1 MARPQKLTTKPGGV
15 ELRDGLPRYKEDDVR
30 FVVQELP
37 NHQPCSIPDFVRKI
51 GFNPRPNGT
60 PSPVYARFL
69 AAFQLGLE
77 EGKLTQNGRNSWR
90 VTDRQSQARAS

>member
-1 MARPQKLTTKPGGV
+1 MASKRLTTRPGGV

-37 NHQPCSIPDFVRKI
+37 AHQPCSVPAFVRAI
-51 GFNPRPNGT
+51 GFNPRPNGA
-60 PSPVYARFL
+60 PSTIYARML

-77 EGKLTQNGRNSWR
+77 DGRLAQNGRNAWR
-90 VTDRQSQARAS
+90 VAERQARAS